1 MALKV
6 IWNKADKNL
15 IHHSDR
21 GVQYASYLYTD
32 QLKSS
37 GINISMTENG
47 NPKDNADAERV
58 NNTIKNELLY
68 NMTFSNIAQVRKA
81 IKIAIDFYNSQRP
94 HMSLNGLPPNE
105 ASLKE
110 GEIKKIWISYREKA
124 IKNKFTTEQDN
135 TFV

>member
-21 GVQYASYLYTD
+21 GVQYASYIYTN

-105 ASLKE
+105 DSLKE

-124 IKNKFTTEQDN
+124 IKNKFTTEQNN